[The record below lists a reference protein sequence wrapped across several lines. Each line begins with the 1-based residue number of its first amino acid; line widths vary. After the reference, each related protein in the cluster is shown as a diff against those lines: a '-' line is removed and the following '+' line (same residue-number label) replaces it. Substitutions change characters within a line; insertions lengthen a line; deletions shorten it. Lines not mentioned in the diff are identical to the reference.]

1 MRDITSPRWL
11 YIKGGLFLVTG
22 LLASFLLLVE
32 SPTIQTA
39 LLLGIAVWS
48 FCRLY
53 YFAFY
58 VIEHYIDPG
67 YKFAGLT
74 DFARYVVR
82 RRRGTITVESHAG
95 GGDHGGSN
103 Q

>member
-1 MRDITSPRWL
+1 MREITSPSWL

-39 LLLGIAVWS
+39 ILLGIAVWS

-53 YFAFY
+53 YFTFY

-74 DFARYVVR
+74 DFARYALR
-82 RRRGTITVESHAG
+82 RRRGTMADEGPPAG
-95 GGDHGGSN
+95 AEHGRSN
-103 Q
+103 P

>member
-1 MRDITSPRWL
+1 MRDITSPTWL
-11 YIKGGLFLVTG
+11 FIKGGLFLLTG
-22 LLASFLLLVE
+22 FLASFLLLVE

-39 LLLGIAVWS
+39 ILLGLAVWS

-74 DFARYVVR
+74 HFARYLVR
-82 RRRGTITVESHAG
+82 KRRATAPPQAAPGPPS
-95 GGDHGGSN
+95 
-103 Q
+103 

>member
-11 YIKGGLFLVTG
+11 YGMGTLFLVCG
-22 LLASFLLLVE
+22 LFASSLILAE
-32 SPTIQTA
+32 SPTLQTA
-39 LLLGIAVWS
+39 FLLAVAVWS

-74 DFARYVVR
+74 DFAGYLLR
-82 RRRGTITVESHAG
+82 RRKAAARGEPS
-95 GGDHGGSN
+95 
-103 Q
+103 

>member
-1 MRDITSPRWL
+1 MRDITNPRWL

-22 LLASFLLLVE
+22 LLAFCLLLVE
-32 SPTIQTA
+32 SPTIRTA

-58 VIEHYIDPG
+58 VIEHYIDPSF
-67 YKFAGLT
+67 KFAGLT
-74 DFARYVVR
+74 DFARYVLWR
-82 RRRGTITVESHAG
+82 RKPAAPPENVPEPPS
-95 GGDHGGSN
+95 
-103 Q
+103 